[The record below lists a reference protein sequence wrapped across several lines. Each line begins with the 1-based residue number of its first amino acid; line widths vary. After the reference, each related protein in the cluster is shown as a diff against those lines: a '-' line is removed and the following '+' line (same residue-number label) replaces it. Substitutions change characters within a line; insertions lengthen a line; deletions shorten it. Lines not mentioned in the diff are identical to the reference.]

1 MLFGKKKKSK
11 SKPQPKTLPPKSYK
25 PVEPPPKWKPTY
37 NKEAAKD
44 ERKIPKEKPIKE
56 TLKTDWE
63 KEFLNLFN
71 KMTYRH
77 RAWDVWRDLIIMVA
91 CTLSNA
97 FDKTHFDEREK
108 RYLKIIKGYSKEEQS
123 MFPELMSYIVMAL
136 DENQEQDFLG
146 NLFMRLNL
154 GNGETGQI
162 FTPYHVCQLM
172 ADVAVGDITD
182 EINDKGYASISD
194 PCCGAGATLI
204 AAIHSIRKQLEKVN
218 PPLNYQ
224 NHVLIVAQDIDE
236 IVALMCYI
244 QLSLLGVA
252 GYVKVGNSLTEPI
265 DNEDMFENYWF
276 TPIYFSNVWVY
287 RRLFHN
293 L

>member
-11 SKPQPKTLPPKSYK
+11 PKPQPKTLPPKSYK
-25 PVEPPPKWKPTY
+25 SVKPPPKWKPTY
-37 NKEAAKD
+37 NKESAKD
-44 ERKIPKEKPIKE
+44 EQKISKEIPIKE
-56 TLKTDWE
+56 TVKTDWE

-77 RAWDVWRDLIIMVA
+77 RAWDVWRDLIVMVA

-97 FDKTHFDEREK
+97 VDKTHFDDREK
-108 RYLKIIKGYSKEEQS
+108 RYLKIIKRYSKEEQS

-154 GNGETGQI
+154 GNGAIGQI

-182 EINDKGYASISD
+182 EINDKGYISISD

-218 PPLNYQ
+218 SPLNYQ

-252 GYVKVGNSLTEPI
+252 GYVKIGNSLTKPI
-265 DNEDMFENYWF
+265 DNKDTFENYWF

>member
-1 MLFGKKKKSK
+1 MLFGKKKKTKPK
-11 SKPQPKTLPPKSYK
+11 SQPKTLAPKSYK
-25 PVEPPPKWKPTY
+25 PVEPPPKWSPTY
-37 NKEAAKD
+37 NKESAKN
-44 ERKIPKEKPIKE
+44 EQKIPKEKPIKE
-56 TLKTDWE
+56 IVKTDWE

-77 RAWDVWRDLIIMVA
+77 RAWEVWRNLIIMVA

-97 FDKTHFDEREK
+97 VDKTHFDEREK

-123 MFPELMSYIVMAL
+123 IFPELMSYIVMAL

-154 GNGETGQI
+154 GNGATGQI

-172 ADVAVGDITD
+172 ADVAVGDVTD
-182 EINDKGYASISD
+182 EISEKGYVSISD

-204 AAIHSIRKQLEKVN
+204 AAIHSIRQQLEKADS
-218 PPLNYQ
+218 PFNYQ

-236 IVALMCYI
+236 IAALMCYI

-265 DNEDMFENYWF
+265 DNKDTFENYWF
-276 TPIYFSNVWVY
+276 TPIYFSNIWVY
-287 RRLFHN
+287 RR
-293 L
+293 